1 MRNRSCSLEAQMR
14 VPISAKESTV
24 LWKTLASV
32 LFKGIMKAAALAIA
46 LVAAAIV
53 IQQTTSARN
62 KETAKYLVGKPGA
75 YYVGNER
82 KRDRFRPKR
91 TSKAPG
97 TSGKKHLA
105 KTTAHLQ
112 GTENESREINSLQS
126 PGQQLGGGETMGN
139 ELNLIS
145 QVTGPGNMA
154 IPPMSGYGGMMELM
168 PMGMGLGPG
177 MGMGMNRGMGMRND
191 MSNAM
196 IPMVVGQL
204 GQALGRTAAMIAKT
218 FAMRKRKSSAGN
230 SIAAAASSRPR
241 NTEYPHGGGGTNG
254 NTFAGGSAAAASS
267 HLKNMEYPHGSG
279 GTNGSTFAGGGVMGT
294 SNQPGPAQSVTGNSR
309 EANSISREKNV
320 VQEYKGEGYSVGN
333 ATQWE

>member
-191 MSNAM
+191 MNSAM

-218 FAMRKRKSSAGN
+218 FAMRKRKSSA
-230 SIAAAASSRPR
+230 AAAASSRPR

-254 NTFAGGSAAAASS
+254 NTFAGGS
-267 HLKNMEYPHGSG
+267 
-279 GTNGSTFAGGGVMGT
+279 VMGT

>member
-1 MRNRSCSLEAQMR
+1 M
-14 VPISAKESTV
+14 SA
-24 LWKTLASV
+24 A
-32 LFKGIMKAAALAIA
+32 
-46 LVAAAIV
+46 
-53 IQQTTSARN
+53 N
-62 KETAKYLVGKPGA
+62 
-75 YYVGNER
+75 
-82 KRDRFRPKR
+82 
-91 TSKAPG
+91 
-97 TSGKKHLA
+97 
-105 KTTAHLQ
+105 LQ

-145 QVTGPGNMA
+145 QVAGPGNMA
-154 IPPMSGYGGMMELM
+154 IPPMSKLDVLQ
-168 PMGMGLGPG
+168 PW
-177 MGMGMNRGMGMRND
+177 
-191 MSNAM
+191 
-196 IPMVVGQL
+196 
-204 GQALGRTAAMIAKT
+204 IAKT
-218 FAMRKRKSSAGN
+218 FAMRKRKSSA
-230 SIAAAASSRPR
+230 AAAASSRPR

>member
-191 MSNAM
+191 MNSAM

-218 FAMRKRKSSAGN
+218 FAMRKRKSSA
-230 SIAAAASSRPR
+230 
-241 NTEYPHGGGGTNG
+241 
-254 NTFAGGSAAAASS
+254 AAAASS

>member
-1 MRNRSCSLEAQMR
+1 MR

-62 KETAKYLVGKPGA
+62 KG
-75 YYVGNER
+75 
-82 KRDRFRPKR
+82 
-91 TSKAPG
+91 
-97 TSGKKHLA
+97 
-105 KTTAHLQ
+105 
-112 GTENESREINSLQS
+112 REINSLQA
-126 PGQQLGGGETMGN
+126 PGQQHGGGETMGN

-145 QVTGPGNMA
+145 QAAGPGNMA
-154 IPPMSGYGGMMELM
+154 IPPMS
-168 PMGMGLGPG
+168 
-177 MGMGMNRGMGMRND
+177 
-191 MSNAM
+191 SAM

-204 GQALGRTAAMIAKT
+204 GQALGRTAAMVAKT
-218 FAMRKRKSSAGN
+218 FAMRKRKSSA
-230 SIAAAASSRPR
+230 AAAASSRPR

-254 NTFAGGSAAAASS
+254 NTFAGGGAASS
-267 HLKNMEYPHGSG
+267 RPKNMEYPYGSG

-309 EANSISREKNV
+309 VANSIPSETNL
-320 VQEYKGEGYSVGN
+320 VQEYRGEGYSVGN